1 MLSYFIRRVLLLIPI
16 LLAVSLIVFV
26 LLDLAPG
33 NIIDMMQIEQ
43 LTPEEYQELLRQ
55 YDLDKPVFYRYGKYI
70 VNLVQGNLGKSDY
83 TGLDVWQL
91 YTERFPNTLLLAI
104 SSIIFGSIVGIPIG
118 IFAAKRAGSLA
129 DNAMTFVTLIG
140 MSIPGFWLAL
150 MLMLQFSLKWQW
162 LPAGGNEHGF
172 RSIILPTIC
181 SGFVL
186 MAGCAR
192 QTRSSMLEQLN
203 ADYLRTARAKGVP
216 EKVVIRKHALGN
228 AWIPI
233 LTTIG
238 GALSFSIG
246 GSAIIE
252 AVFTW
257 RGVGSLAVD
266 AVISRD
272 VTMTMG
278 CTIMTTVMFVLIQ
291 LFVDMMYTIAD
302 PRIKSAYARPK
313 ARKRRTA

>member
-1 MLSYFIRRVLLLIPI
+1 MILYAIKRVLLLIPI
-16 LLAVSLIVFV
+16 LIAVSLIVFL
-26 LLDLAPG
+26 LLDMAPG

-43 LTPEEYQELLRQ
+43 LTPDEYQQLLEK
-55 YDLDKPVFYRYGKYI
+55 YNLDKPVLYRYGIYML
-70 VNLVQGNLGKSDY
+70 NLLQGNLGKSDY

-91 YTERFPNTLLLAI
+91 YTTRFPNTLILAI
-104 SSIIFGSIVGIPIG
+104 SSLIFGSIIGIPLG
-118 IFAAKRAGSLA
+118 IFAAKRSGTLA
-129 DNAMTFVTLIG
+129 DNAVTFITLVG

-150 MLMLQFSLKWQW
+150 LLMLQFSLKWQW
-162 LPAGGNEHGF
+162 LPAGGTDDGF

-186 MAGCAR
+186 MAGCTR

-216 EKVVIRKHALGN
+216 EQVVINKHALGN

-266 AVISRD
+266 AVINRD
-272 VTMTMG
+272 FTMTMG
-278 CTIMTTVMFVLIQ
+278 CTIMTTTMFVLIQ
-291 LFVDMMYTIAD
+291 LMVDLLYALAD

-313 ARKRRTA
+313 LKRRSAA